1 MYYAIKKADITS
13 FRKEFFLKSLD
24 FLDLVFDIKF
34 KEEVYFIYEQ
44 LMKANA
50 YR

>member
-1 MYYAIKKADITS
+1 MYGAIKKADITC

-24 FLDLVFDIKF
+24 FLDSVFDIKF
-34 KEEVYFIYEQ
+34 KVEVYFIHYE

-50 YR
+50 YT